1 MKSLDDGL
9 VLFDETIAV
18 NVRNEARKRFE
29 LLRLNVCR
37 IHIWARG
44 GDGTQ
49 MTEVQVGETE
59 RSTSKARDVGAAV
72 WVRGALRPLGCQVC
86 RRASTHETRRF
97 DRRPGRHPSYN

>member
-49 MTEVQVGETE
+49 MTEVQVGESGVGWSGGGRGPRGGGRE
-59 RSTSKARDVGAAV
+59 RA
-72 WVRGALRPLGCQVC
+72 
-86 RRASTHETRRF
+86 
-97 DRRPGRHPSYN
+97 